1 MTRFLSVPLL
11 LICCAGPPAA
21 QGPAPPDLPLS
32 ESGRDAATYRL
43 YGSDPAAAALY
54 ASFHAAA
61 AEPPHKA
68 EPAPPPAP
76 PPAPAPVPAGPRL
89 KIDAEVKPA
98 GQYATFVPDTDC
110 KAVTYVGLS
119 GVEPIPSAVLLDAR
133 LFLLDTRG
141 LQPGRYQ
148 FAAVGAAGDRQVR
161 ADFAVVVGV
170 PPPPQPPGPG
180 PQPPGPGP
188 SPNPTTEPTVLIV
201 YETAE
206 LSKLPRAQ
214 LDALYDKQTRDWLD
228 RKAPARWRI
237 WDANVPTAN
246 APPVFQALMQ
256 RPRQSLPW
264 LVVAGPDGKPAF
276 EGPLPADAAKLLAT
290 LQQYG
295 GQ

>member
-1 MTRFLSVPLL
+1 VTRLLCAPLL

-21 QGPAPPDLPLS
+21 QGPALPDLPLS

-61 AEPPHKA
+61 VEPPHKA
-68 EPAPPPAP
+68 EPAPAPAPPAP
-76 PPAPAPVPAGPRL
+76 GLTVDGKYTLTVTEMPFRVLAPTGADLYFWRVPAAWTAADDGATLTVTAAPAGA
-89 KIDAEVKPA
+89 
-98 GQYATFVPDTDC
+98 AT
-110 KAVTYVGLS
+110 VGLQTVTIDWA
-119 GVEPIPSAVLLDAR
+119 GKKTV
-133 LFLLDTRG
+133 RG
-141 LQPGRYQ
+141 NYSLSV
-148 FAAVGAAGDRQVR
+148 AVGGT
-161 ADFAVVVGV
+161 
-170 PPPPQPPGPG
+170 PPPQPPGPG

-188 SPNPTTEPTVLIV
+188 TPNPTTEPTVLIV

-246 APPVFQALMQ
+246 APPAFQALMQ

-276 EGPLPADAAKLLAT
+276 EGPLPADAARLLAT

>member
-1 MTRFLSVPLL
+1 MSRFLSVPLL
-11 LICCAGPPAA
+11 LVCCAGPLAS
-21 QGPAPPDLPLS
+21 QGPYDRLS
-32 ESGRDAATYRL
+32 WGWPGPKPHLVDTGRDR
-43 YGSDPAAAALY
+43 SDLLTDVGWQAVSQPPP
-54 ASFHAAA
+54 H
-61 AEPPHKA
+61 EPPHKA
-68 EPAPPPAP
+68 EPAP
-76 PPAPAPVPAGPRL
+76 APAPAGPRL

-188 SPNPTTEPTVLIV
+188 SPNPTTEPTVLVV
-201 YETAE
+201 YESAGTPPE
-206 LSKLPRAQ
+206 ERLTPAQ
-214 LDALYDKQTRDWLD
+214 SNALRGKEVRDWLD
-228 RKAPARWRI
+228 RKAPKRWRI
-237 WDANVPTAN
+237 WDQNVQGAEN
-246 APPVFQALMQ
+246 DAPPFADLLK

-264 LVVAGPDGKPAF
+264 LVIADPAGKPVF
-276 EGPLPADAAKLLAT
+276 EGPLPADAAGLLAT
-290 LQQYG
+290 LQKYG
-295 GQ
+295 GS

>member
-1 MTRFLSVPLL
+1 MSRFLSVPLL
-11 LICCAGPPAA
+11 LICCAGPLAS

-54 ASFHAAA
+54 ASFHAATQP
-61 AEPPHKA
+61 PPHKA
-68 EPAPPPAP
+68 ESV
-76 PPAPAPVPAGPRL
+76 PAPVPAGPRL

-188 SPNPTTEPTVLIV
+188 TPNPTTEPTVLVV
-201 YETAE
+201 YESSGTPPE
-206 LSKLPRAQ
+206 EKLTPAQ
-214 LDALYDKQTRDWLD
+214 SNALRGKVVRDWLD
-228 RKAPARWRI
+228 RKAPKRWRI
-237 WDANVPTAN
+237 WDQNVQGAEN
-246 APPVFQALMQ
+246 DAPPFADLLK

-264 LVVAGPDGKPAF
+264 LVIAGPDGKPVF
-276 EGPLPADAAKLLAT
+276 EGPLPANAADLLAT
-290 LQQYG
+290 LQKYG
-295 GQ
+295 GS

>member
-11 LICCAGPPAA
+11 LLCCADPPAT
-21 QGPAPPDLPLS
+21 QP
-32 ESGRDAATYRL
+32 
-43 YGSDPAAAALY
+43 
-54 ASFHAAA
+54 
-61 AEPPHKA
+61 PPHKA
-68 EPAPPPAP
+68 EPAPA
-76 PPAPAPVPAGPRL
+76 PAPAPGLTVDGKYTLVVTELPFKVLAPAGADLYFWRVPAGWTVSDNGDSL
-89 KIDAEVKPA
+89 TVMAAPA
-98 GQYATFVPDTDC
+98 GAAT
-110 KAVTYVGLS
+110 VGLQTATIDWAGKKTVRGNYS
-119 GVEPIPSAVLLDAR
+119 LAV
-133 LFLLDTRG
+133 
-141 LQPGRYQ
+141 
-148 FAAVGAAGDRQVR
+148 AVGGT
-161 ADFAVVVGV
+161 
-170 PPPPQPPGPG
+170 PPPQPPGPG

-188 SPNPTTEPTVLIV
+188 TPNPTTEPTVLIV

-264 LVVAGPDGKPAF
+264 LVIAGPDGKPAF
-276 EGPLPADAAKLLAT
+276 EGPLPANAADLLAT
-290 LQQYG
+290 LQKYG

>member
-11 LICCAGPPAA
+11 LVCCAGPLAM
-21 QGPAPPDLPLS
+21 QPP
-32 ESGRDAATYRL
+32 R
-43 YGSDPAAAALY
+43 
-54 ASFHAAA
+54 
-61 AEPPHKA
+61 KA
-68 EPAPPPAP
+68 EPAPTPA
-76 PPAPAPVPAGPRL
+76 PAGPRL

-148 FAAVGAAGDRQVR
+148 FAAVGAAGDRQIR

-188 SPNPTTEPTVLIV
+188 TPNPTTEPTVLIV

-237 WDANVPTAN
+237 WDENVPTN
-246 APPVFQALMQ
+246 NVDKIWQDLMK
-256 RPRQSLPW
+256 RPRKSLPW
-264 LVVAGPDGKPAF
+264 IVMSDAVGNIAF
-276 EGPLPADAAKLLAT
+276 EGPLPGSSQDLMALLKK
-290 LQQYG
+290 YG